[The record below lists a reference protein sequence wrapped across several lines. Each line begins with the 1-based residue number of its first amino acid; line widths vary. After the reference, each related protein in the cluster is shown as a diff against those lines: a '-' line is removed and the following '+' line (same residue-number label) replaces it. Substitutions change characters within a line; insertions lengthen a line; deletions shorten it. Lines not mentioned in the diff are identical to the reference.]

1 MELVTFG
8 NVSFSY
14 PNQDRE
20 ALRNLSLS
28 IAEGD
33 FVIVCGPS
41 GCGKSTLLRHMKTCL
56 TPHGRRSGEI
66 RFSGRRLSDVDER
79 TQAGEIGF
87 VLQSPDNQVVT
98 DKVWHELAFGPESL
112 GYDSDAIRRRV
123 AEVASFF
130 GIENWFYKPVCE
142 LSGGQKQIL
151 SLASVLTMSPKML
164 VLDEPTAQLDPVA
177 ASDFLALLGKINR
190 ELGITV
196 VITEHRLE
204 EAFPYA
210 TRVVVMEEGTVL
222 CDGTPK
228 QVGLTLRENNH
239 TMFPAMPTAMRVW
252 ASVKTESECPIT
264 VREGSDFL
272 ENERRKHGL
281 LPLADEP
288 NREYEEEP
296 AFSCNDVWF
305 RYEKSSPDVLKGMS
319 LTVRKGEFYALLGG
333 NGTGKTTSLKVL
345 GGLRIACR
353 GTVRANGRIGLLPQ
367 NPQTLFLRKT
377 VRDDLGEALAD
388 RKLSREEIRTK
399 VDEVLE
405 LCRITDIQGRHPYDI
420 SGGEQQR
427 AALAKVLLTEPDCL
441 LLDEPTK
448 GFDAGFK
455 MIFADIIETLTSRG
469 IAILMVSHDVSFCAD
484 YAHRCGMF
492 FDGKIIA
499 EGTPREFFSG
509 NDFYTTPANRMA
521 RKEIPQAVTVRDIV
535 SCLGGQSGTEARPK
549 SPDSTG
555 RKNPGGEP
563 EHQSECQAE
572 DITEHRK
579 ECQTEHQT
587 ENKPEHQ
594 TENKPEHRDECQSEP
609 QRASKTRSRRSVLL
623 TVGSLMLIP
632 VTVLAGIFLLDN
644 RHYNLMAVLV
654 LFECMLPFFCSFEGR
669 KPQARELVTIAVL
682 CAIGVAG
689 RCVFFMIPQVKP
701 VLALTVI
708 AGIAYGGEIGFLV
721 GATTMLASNMI
732 FSQGPWTPWQMVAMG
747 LCGCLA
753 GVLAKTGLLRKKRIP
768 IAIFGAFAALV
779 IYGGIMNPASALIAS
794 PGSLNRTMLLAYYA
808 AGLPM
813 DLIHAFG
820 TVVFLMMA
828 AEPMLEK
835 TDRIKYKYGILQ
847 EARKE

>member
-66 RFSGRRLSDVDER
+66 RFSGRPLSDVDER
-79 TQAGEIGF
+79 TQAKEIGF

-130 GIENWFYKPVCE
+130 GIETWFYKPVCE

-228 QVGLTLRENNH
+228 QVGLTLRESNH

-288 NREYEEEP
+288 NRVYEDEP
-296 AFSCNDVWF
+296 AFCCNDVWF

-345 GGLRIACR
+345 AGLRTAYR
-353 GTVRANGRIGLLPQ
+353 GTVRTNGRIGLLPQ

-377 VRDDLGEALAD
+377 VRDDLGEALTD
-388 RKLSREEIRTK
+388 RKLSKEELRSK
-399 VDEVLE
+399 VDEVLA
-405 LCRITDIQGRHPYDI
+405 LCRITDIQDRHPYDI

-427 AALAKVLLTEPDCL
+427 AALAKVLLTDPDCL

-448 GFDAGFK
+448 GFDAEFK

-492 FDGKIIA
+492 FDGRIIA

-535 SCLGGQSGTEARPK
+535 SCLGGQDGTERRPK

-555 RKNPGGEP
+555 RKNPGEEP
-563 EHQSECQAE
+563 EHQ
-572 DITEHRK
+572 
-579 ECQTEHQT
+579 
-587 ENKPEHQ
+587 
-594 TENKPEHRDECQSEP
+594 DEC
-609 QRASKTRSRRSVLL
+609 KTEVITGHRTESRRSFLL
-623 TVGSLMLIP
+623 TVGSLLLIP
-632 VTVLAGIFLLDN
+632 ITVLAGIFLLDN

-654 LFECMLPFFCSFEGR
+654 LFECMVPFFCSFEGR

-708 AGIAYGGEIGFLV
+708 AGIAYGGEVGFLV
-721 GATTMLASNMI
+721 GAMTMLASNMI

-753 GVLAKTGLLRKKRIP
+753 GLLAKIGLLRKKRIP

-779 IYGGIMNPASALIAS
+779 IYGGIMNPASALMAS
-794 PGSLNRTMLLAYYA
+794 PESLNRTMLMAYYA

-820 TVVFLMMA
+820 TVVFLLLA
-828 AEPMLEK
+828 AEPMLKK
-835 TDRIKYKYGILQ
+835 TDRIKCKYGILQ
-847 EARKE
+847 KVRKG